1 MTRRNLAFIDR
12 QQFIAIQPKYQN
24 IAEARGSRAL
34 SVAVSVRMLSRYG
47 AQHEIVSVGT
57 DAGPGL
63 PIIPESLFIYFF
75 FHFIY
80 YRNLSPVA

>member
-47 AQHEIVSVGT
+47 AQHEIVSVVGT

-63 PIIPESLFIYFF
+63 PIIPESLFIYIFF
-75 FHFIY
+75 SFH
-80 YRNLSPVA
+80 LL